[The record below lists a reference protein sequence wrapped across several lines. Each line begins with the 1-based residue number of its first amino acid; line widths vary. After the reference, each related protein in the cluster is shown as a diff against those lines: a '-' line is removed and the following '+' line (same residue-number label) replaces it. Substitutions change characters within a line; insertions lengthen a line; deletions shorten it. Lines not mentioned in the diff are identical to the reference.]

1 MFTVRIRK
9 VAAIVVLTIVFL
21 FQLYVAAR
29 SATETVPV
37 VFRHAPVY
45 TFPPKLIEQVDWIRD
60 HVPARNSGRIN
71 TIVYVEQPLDAWGFG
86 LYRRAFLPDLHLIP
100 LDDPAKIRSVARQVD
115 ARHMLI
121 LGPLPTEM
129 PLRNPVLLPPYE
141 GGKQAYFGEI
151 EP

>member
-1 MFTVRIRK
+1 MIK
-9 VAAIVVLTIVFL
+9 VTAIVVLAFIFL

-29 SATETVPV
+29 SAAATVPV
-37 VFRHAPVY
+37 VLRHAPIDA
-45 TFPPKLIEQVDWIRD
+45 FPPNLIEQVNWIRD
-60 HVPARNSGRIN
+60 RVPAHNSGRIN
-71 TIVYVEQPLDAWGFG
+71 TIIYVEQPLDAWGFG

-121 LGPLPTEM
+121 LGPLPTGM